1 MICYFFITADE
12 RPDLLNLL
20 NFPGSS
26 GIINVPKQIGTK
38 YFVFG
43 IQVLN
48 DKTGAEVSAIV
59 TKYRDDVEQINLEIL
74 RQWIGGKG
82 KLLSWNTLIDVLKAV
97 GLNVLACDIQESLP
111 FQ

>member
-1 MICYFFITADE
+1 MIFYFFITADE
-12 RPDLLNLL
+12 RPNLLNLL

-59 TKYRDDVEQINLEIL
+59 TRYRDDAEQINLEIL
-74 RQWIGGKG
+74 RLWIGGNG
-82 KLLSWNTLIDVLKAV
+82 KPLGWNTLVDVLKTV
-97 GLNVLACDIQESLP
+97 GLNALARDIQESLP
-111 FQ
+111 LQ